1 MLLLHVVYTTRPL
14 CAHLLCQLL
23 RAGAAF
29 DVFQGG
35 GEMEPPLDFFYREF
49 GQFYVKTMISW
60 GWKVEGRKWV
70 CKIWNFW
77 KIFIFNEKVAPQEFF
92 FLLDQFFKHQNWWAR
107 RCLLSP
113 LVLLIFQ
120 GGGSSTPSFPGR
132 DVPPIFLGPPPPPKL
147 LSVSIFSSFVQYK
160 TIKKVRGFKNVF
172 SWIFKILQKS
182 K

>member
-35 GEMEPPLDFFYREF
+35 GKWNPPLIFFTGNSVNFMSKPWSAGGGR
-49 GQFYVKTMISW
+49 
-60 GWKVEGRKWV
+60 WKVESEFARFGIFEKSSFLMKKWHRR
-70 CKIWNFW
+70 NFL
-77 KIFIFNEKVAPQEFF
+77 
-92 FLLDQFFKHQNWWAR
+92 LLDQFFKNENWRAR

-132 DVPPIFLGPPPPPKL
+132 DVPPIFLGGPPPSRYEKPFFPNFKL
-147 LSVSIFSSFVQYK
+147 YI
-160 TIKKVRGFKNVF
+160 
-172 SWIFKILQKS
+172 
-182 K
+182 